1 MKDDQRIERK
11 RSQGTRPHST
21 QPRPRAPGH
30 PARRWGTTA
39 LLLTLVALVLA
50 PALQAAAQ
58 ERAWVRG
65 EIRLNLRSG
74 PGTQFRILG
83 GVATGDGL
91 TVLTRGDGWTKVK
104 MADGTDGWIPE
115 GYLNPDP
122 PPTVRLEQLEA
133 EVTTLRSQLETVTS
147 ESEVL
152 KTSNT
157 TLSDNDSVQREKID
171 RLVVDNTKLRAGA
184 RYPELIAGASILA
197 AGMILGA
204 WLHRSSSNRRPAS
217 RIRL

>member
-1 MKDDQRIERK
+1 MKDDQRIDATHPRCS
-11 RSQGTRPHST
+11 RS
-21 QPRPRAPGH
+21 RAH
-30 PARRWGTTA
+30 RLLRRSWGTTA
-39 LLLTLVALVLA
+39 LLTTLVALTLA
-50 PALQAAAQ
+50 PALEAVAQ

-91 TVLTRGDGWTKVK
+91 AILSRGDGWTKVR
-104 MADGTDGWIPE
+104 MEDGTNGWIPE
-115 GYLNPDP
+115 GYLNPEP
-122 PPTVRLEQLEA
+122 PPTIRLAQLEA
-133 EVTTLRSQLETVTS
+133 EVTTLRSQLESVTS
-147 ESEVL
+147 ESETL
-152 KTSNT
+152 KTSNAS
-157 TLSDNDSVQREKID
+157 LSENDSVQREEID
-171 RLVVDNTKLRAGA
+171 RLIFDNTKLRAGA